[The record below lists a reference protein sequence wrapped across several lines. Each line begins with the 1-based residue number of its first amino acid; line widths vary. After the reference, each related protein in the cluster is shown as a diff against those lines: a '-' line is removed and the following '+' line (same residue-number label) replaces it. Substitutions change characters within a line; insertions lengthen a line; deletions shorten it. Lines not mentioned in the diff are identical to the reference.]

1 MSFLEVWKAEVWC
14 NLTEFIVFFKQFVD
28 LVLVGMLVN
37 LVSGIELLN
46 IVDQTK

>member
-1 MSFLEVWKAEVWC
+1 MPLLEVWKAEVWC
-14 NLTEFIVFFKQFVD
+14 NLTEFIVFLKQFVD